1 MRFARR
7 RPALPLDLA
16 RARVAASPFLSPCA
30 VVTFVLVWVAMAD
43 VAESEPAASPD
54 VTAAHGAEIFP
65 EPDAGEGEPPVVSR
79 VDEAASGDQ
88 DALGEVIVVTGT
100 RSETPLDSSPVATEV
115 VRRDQIEASGAE
127 TLAEALS
134 FKPGLWIDRGV
145 GGTGVTMQG
154 LGSEYVLVLVDG
166 QRQIGRVDGTVDL
179 DRMGVGE
186 VEQVEIV
193 RGPSSALYGSDA
205 LGGVINVIRRDP
217 SEPEAE
223 VMARTDSEESRDLR
237 GRVAGRRGDLLG
249 SLAGEWREGPS
260 FDRSPGDPSTTI
272 SAYEDWRVAGSAGL
286 RRGEWLEVDAHS
298 EYLRR
303 DLRGATAQPAGGI
316 FDRRNLIEGASGRLS
331 AVLSGDRTVA
341 RFSAGVGLHRDQF
354 VNDQRNSGAM
364 DQDEETNERLV
375 EATAQVERALFERHR
390 VTAGAEV
397 MYEVLESDRLVDGD
411 GDRSRISAYAQDEW
425 RIGERYQLLVMPAA
439 RVDHDSQF
447 GTHATPRLAARYDV
461 TDHVITRGSLG
472 FGFRAPG
479 FKELYLRF
487 ENPGVGYVV
496 DGNRDLDPETSWSAQ
511 GGAEWRARRWL
522 YLGASGFYNDIDN
535 LITAVT
541 KDEGGVGAP
550 IVFSYDNIGRARTM
564 GGELTV
570 ALRRGRLGIEAGY
583 AYTAARDMTKE
594 RRLGGVPSQRAMVGV
609 RWRDPGEGFEASTEA
624 AVTGGRPFY
633 MNTTDDQDAFL
644 TDVRTD
650 VRARV
655 AKTFAKRLT
664 CFLGV
669 DNILDAGD
677 ETYDPIAPRT
687 IYVGVIARQ

>member
-1 MRFARR
+1 
-7 RPALPLDLA
+7 
-16 RARVAASPFLSPCA
+16 
-30 VVTFVLVWVAMAD
+30 MAD
-43 VAESEPAASPD
+43 VAESEPAASPG
-54 VTAAHGAEIFP
+54 VTAAHGAEISPGP
-65 EPDAGEGEPPVVSR
+65 EQGEGEPPVVSEAEVEAEAEAEP
-79 VDEAASGDQ
+79 VDE

-115 VRRDQIEASGAE
+115 MRRDQIEASGAE
-127 TLAEALS
+127 TLADALS
-134 FKPGLWIDRGV
+134 FKPGLWIERGI

-166 QRQIGRVDGTVDL
+166 QRQIGRVDGTLDL

-223 VMARTDSEESRDLR
+223 VMARTDSEDARDLR

-272 SAYEDWRVAGSAGL
+272 SAYEDWRVAGSAGV
-286 RRGEWLEVDAHS
+286 RRGEWLKLDAHS

-303 DLRGATAQPAGGI
+303 DLRGTTAAGPAI

-341 RFSAGVGLHRDQF
+341 RLSAGVGLHRDQF

-397 MYEVLESDRLVDGD
+397 MVEALESDRLKDGD

-439 RVDHDSQF
+439 RVDYDSQF

-461 TDHVITRGSLG
+461 TDEIITRGSLG
-472 FGFRAPG
+472 FGFRAPS

-496 DGNRDLDPETSWSAQ
+496 DGNPDLDPETSWSAQ
-511 GGAEWRARRWL
+511 AGAEWRARRWL
-522 YLGASGFYNDIDN
+522 YLGASGFYNDIDD

-541 KDEGGVGAP
+541 QSEGGVGAP
-550 IVFSYDNIGRARTM
+550 IVFTYDNIGRARTL

-570 ALRRGRLGIEAGY
+570 ALRRGRLGVEAGY
-583 AYTAARDMTKE
+583 AYTAARDMEKE
-594 RRLGGVPSQRAMVGV
+594 RRLGGVPAQRAMLGV

-633 MNTTDDQDAFL
+633 MDDTDQDPFL
-644 TDVRTD
+644 TDVRID

-677 ETYDPIAPRT
+677 ATYDPIAPRT
-687 IYVGVIARQ
+687 VYVGVIARQ

>member
-1 MRFARR
+1 
-7 RPALPLDLA
+7 
-16 RARVAASPFLSPCA
+16 
-30 VVTFVLVWVAMAD
+30 MAD
-43 VAESEPAASPD
+43 VAESEPAASPG
-54 VTAAHGAEIFP
+54 VTAAHGAEISPGP
-65 EPDAGEGEPPVVSR
+65 EQGEGEPPVVS
-79 VDEAASGDQ
+79 EAAAEAAAESGDE

-115 VRRDQIEASGAE
+115 MRRDQIEASGAE
-127 TLAEALS
+127 TLADALS
-134 FKPGLWIDRGV
+134 FKPGLWIERGI

-166 QRQIGRVDGTVDL
+166 QRQIGRVDGTLDL

-223 VMARTDSEESRDLR
+223 VMARTDSEDARDLR
-237 GRVAGRRGDLLG
+237 GRVAGRRGDVLG

-272 SAYEDWRVAGSAGL
+272 SAYEDWRVAGSAGV
-286 RRGEWLEVDAHS
+286 RRGEWLEIDAHS

-303 DLRGATAQPAGGI
+303 DLRGTTAAGPAI

-341 RFSAGVGLHRDQF
+341 RLSAGVGLHRDQF

-397 MYEVLESDRLVDGD
+397 MVEALESDRLKDGD

-439 RVDHDSQF
+439 RVDYDSQF

-461 TDHVITRGSLG
+461 TDEIITRGSLG

-496 DGNRDLDPETSWSAQ
+496 DGNPDLDPETSWSAQ

-522 YLGASGFYNDIDN
+522 YLGASGFYNDIDD

-541 KDEGGVGAP
+541 KSEGGVGAP

-570 ALRRGRLGIEAGY
+570 ALRRGRLGVEAGY
-583 AYTAARDMTKE
+583 AYTAARDMVNE
-594 RRLGGVPSQRAMVGV
+594 RRLGGVPAQRAMFGV

-633 MNTTDDQDAFL
+633 MDDTDQDPFL
-644 TDVRTD
+644 TDVRVD

-669 DNILDAGD
+669 DNVLDAGD
-677 ETYDPIAPRT
+677 ATYDPIAPRT
-687 IYVGVIARQ
+687 VYVGVIARQ

>member
-1 MRFARR
+1 
-7 RPALPLDLA
+7 
-16 RARVAASPFLSPCA
+16 
-30 VVTFVLVWVAMAD
+30 MAD
-43 VAESEPAASPD
+43 VAESEPAASPG
-54 VTAAHGAEIFP
+54 VTAAHGAEISPGP
-65 EPDAGEGEPPVVSR
+65 EQGEGEPPVVSEAEVEAEVEAEAEAEAEP
-79 VDEAASGDQ
+79 VDE

-115 VRRDQIEASGAE
+115 MRRDQIEASGAE
-127 TLAEALS
+127 TLADALS
-134 FKPGLWIDRGV
+134 FKPGLWIERGI

-166 QRQIGRVDGTVDL
+166 QRQIGRVDGTLDL

-223 VMARTDSEESRDLR
+223 VMARTDSEDARDLR

-272 SAYEDWRVAGSAGL
+272 SAYEDWRVAGSAGV
-286 RRGEWLEVDAHS
+286 RRGEWLKLDAHS

-303 DLRGATAQPAGGI
+303 DLRGTTAAGPAI

-341 RFSAGVGLHRDQF
+341 RLSAGVGLHRDQF

-397 MYEVLESDRLVDGD
+397 MVEALESDRLKDGD

-439 RVDHDSQF
+439 RVDYDSQF

-461 TDHVITRGSLG
+461 TDEIITRGSLG
-472 FGFRAPG
+472 FGFRAPS

-496 DGNRDLDPETSWSAQ
+496 DGNPDLDPETSWSAQ
-511 GGAEWRARRWL
+511 AGAEWRARRWL
-522 YLGASGFYNDIDN
+522 YLGASGFYNDIDD

-541 KDEGGVGAP
+541 QSEGGVGAP
-550 IVFSYDNIGRARTM
+550 IVFTYDNIGRARTL

-570 ALRRGRLGIEAGY
+570 ALRRGRLGVEAGY
-583 AYTAARDMTKE
+583 AYTAARDMEKE
-594 RRLGGVPSQRAMVGV
+594 RRLGGVPAQRAMLGV

-633 MNTTDDQDAFL
+633 MDDTDQDPFL
-644 TDVRTD
+644 TDVRID

-677 ETYDPIAPRT
+677 ATYDPIAPRT
-687 IYVGVIARQ
+687 VYVGVIARQ